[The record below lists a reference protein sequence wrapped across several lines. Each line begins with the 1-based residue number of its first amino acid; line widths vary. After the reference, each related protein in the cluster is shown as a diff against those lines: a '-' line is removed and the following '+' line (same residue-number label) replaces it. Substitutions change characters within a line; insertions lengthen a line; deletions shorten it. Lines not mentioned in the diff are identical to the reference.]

1 MAGGAGRTLLWEN
14 LRHFGGRWGELSGV
28 NPYEKVKRSLTPASC
43 LLYGPCW
50 FVFFFFFFGGSF
62 SIFSIEFKIFENHLR
77 LMIRYRLSPL
87 SCLIKESFPFT
98 SLKHAVTLTAKPLK
112 NRLEISQIP

>member
-1 MAGGAGRTLLWEN
+1 MG
-14 LRHFGGRWGELSGV
+14 LRGEV
-28 NPYEKVKRSLTPASC
+28 R
-43 LLYGPCW
+43 